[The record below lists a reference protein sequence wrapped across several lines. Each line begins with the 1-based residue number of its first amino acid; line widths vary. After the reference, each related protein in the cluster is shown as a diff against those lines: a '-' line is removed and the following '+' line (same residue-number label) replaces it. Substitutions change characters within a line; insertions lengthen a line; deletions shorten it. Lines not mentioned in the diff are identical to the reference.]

1 MDKKMEDDMETSATN
16 IVRYKDD
23 RQNYGPRFLVYS
35 C

>member
-16 IVRYKDD
+16 IVLYRDD
-23 RQNYGPRFLVYS
+23 RENPGPRFLVYS